1 MENRKVIVTVFT
13 FAAILVSFSIGN
25 AFAQNTT
32 AMYPNDTE
40 TVQEFEGIE
49 GNNTGILENDTSI
62 SNPVNDLEDSLTI
75 NENESN

>member
-1 MENRKVIVTVFT
+1 MENKAIFVTVFT

-25 AFAQNTT
+25 AFTQNTT
-32 AMYPNDTE
+32 AIYPNDTE

-49 GNNTGILENDTSI
+49 GNNGPVNLGMNLLLVM
-62 SNPVNDLEDSLTI
+62 VNDLEDSLSI

>member
-1 MENRKVIVTVFT
+1 MENKTIIVAVFT
-13 FAAILVSFSIGN
+13 FAAILMSFSFGN

-40 TVQEFEGIE
+40 TVGDFEGIE
-49 GNNTGILENDTSI
+49 GNNTAIFDNDTNI
-62 SNPVNDLEDSLTI
+62 SNPVNDLEDSLSI

>member
-25 AFAQNTT
+25 VFAQNTT

-40 TVQEFEGIE
+40 TVQEFEGR
-49 GNNTGILENDTSI
+49 G
-62 SNPVNDLEDSLTI
+62 
-75 NENESN
+75 